1 MLIIEFDFLYPQ
13 VFSHAM
19 KTLTPDQVG
28 MIKQFMIENRIKRID
43 RKIIPCPYENILIF
57 TMEGKYNGY
66 KGE

>member
-1 MLIIEFDFLYPQ
+1 
-13 VFSHAM
+13 M

-28 MIKQFMIENRIKRID
+28 MIKQFMIENKIKRID